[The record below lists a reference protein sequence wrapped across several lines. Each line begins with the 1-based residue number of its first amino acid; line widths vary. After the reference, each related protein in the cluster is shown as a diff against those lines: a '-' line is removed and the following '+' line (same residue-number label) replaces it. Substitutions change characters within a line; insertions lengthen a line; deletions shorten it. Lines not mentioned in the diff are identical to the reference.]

1 MGSKFEGATL
11 FLYTELRNGAEQVA
25 SGQRAST
32 EFAFDVEDLGYGRSV
47 AWSASEL
54 GVEAVFVGSGIS
66 QEASDAAFQKF
77 EEELQTSAI
86 LDALLADCPY
96 ELYWYDKT
104 QGVSKGSGIGAT
116 YSGGE
121 WKCYIKGQ
129 YTFSFAVA
137 SEFSAGE
144 YTADTSKTGAAT
156 AAVSNAQDILSAA
169 NGLSDLEKLNYYKE
183 EICDL
188 VSYNDAAAGGGIAY
202 GNPWQLVWV
211 FDGDTSTNVVCEG
224 YSKAF
229 QYLCDKTNFSSNR
242 VSAISPTG
250 VMSGGMGAGRHMWNI
265 VTLDDGW
272 NYLADVTNSDT
283 GTAGSNG
290 DLFLVPYTSGSVE
303 NGYTFLCFGTNEIH
317 YSYDA
322 DCIDLFSAENLTL
335 SANPYGTNPLPE
347 PLEITSQPQD
357 VIATDGQNITLHV
370 EANKTDVSYQWQW
383 SDDGENWVN
392 CTFDGAFTDTLSF
405 MAKEIVHGMYFRCV
419 VSNTNESVNSEAA
432 QVMVDPIEHLGRNG

>member
-1 MGSKFEGATL
+1 MLCTVEGLGDDDSEEMFAEYVERLFEGEGTRKRAKRAVGSKFEGASL

-25 SGQRAST
+25 SGQSAST
-32 EFAFDVEDLGYGRSV
+32 EFAFDVEDLGYGSS
-47 AWSASEL
+47 AGWSASEL
-54 GVEAVFVGSGIS
+54 GVEAVVVNGSITE
-66 QEASDAAFQKF
+66 EAKSAAFQKF

-86 LDALLADCPY
+86 LGALLADCPY

-121 WKCYIKGQ
+121 WKCYISGQ
-129 YTFSFAVA
+129 YTFRFAVA

-144 YTADTSKTGAAT
+144 CTADTYKTGAAT

-169 NGLSDLEKLNYYKE
+169 SGLSDIEKLNYYKE

-188 VSYNDAAAGGGIAY
+188 VSYNDAAAGGGVAY

-250 VMSGGMGAGRHMWNI
+250 VMSGGTGEGRHMWNI

-272 NYLADVTNSDT
+272 NYLADVTNSDS
-283 GTAGSNG
+283 GTVGSNG
-290 DLFLVPYTSGSVE
+290 DLFLVPYTSGSVG
-303 NGYTFLCFGTNEIH
+303 NGYTFLCFGTD
-317 YSYDA
+317 S
-322 DCIDLFSAENLTL
+322 SA
-335 SANPYGTNPLPE
+335 SVRRRS
-347 PLEITSQPQD
+347 ITAMMR
-357 VIATDGQNITLHV
+357 IALIC
-370 EANKTDVSYQWQW
+370 SRRR
-383 SDDGENWVN
+383 
-392 CTFDGAFTDTLSF
+392 
-405 MAKEIVHGMYFRCV
+405 I
-419 VSNTNESVNSEAA
+419 
-432 QVMVDPIEHLGRNG
+432 